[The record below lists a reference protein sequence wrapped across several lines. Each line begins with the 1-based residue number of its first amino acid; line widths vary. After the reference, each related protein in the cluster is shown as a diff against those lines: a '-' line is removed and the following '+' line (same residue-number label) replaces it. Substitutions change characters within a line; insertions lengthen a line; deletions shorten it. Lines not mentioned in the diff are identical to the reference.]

1 MMRKFAG
8 EVIRFLREYYDDA
21 FRYNLTLNQGV
32 PWREC
37 LTLDVKADYLTVHIS
52 ESQMFHLYE
61 LYKDNDNVWQDQLQE
76 LIEN

>member
-1 MMRKFAG
+1 MRKFAG
-8 EVIRFLREYYDDA
+8 AIIRFLSEYYGDA
-21 FRYNLTLNQGV
+21 YDYDLTINQGV
-32 PWREC
+32 PWQER
-37 LTLDVKADYLTVHIS
+37 LTLDVRDNYLTIHIS

>member
-1 MMRKFAG
+1 MRKFAG
-8 EVIRFLREYYDDA
+8 AVIKFLREYYDDA

-37 LTLDVKADYLTVHIS
+37 LTLDVKADYLTIHIS

-61 LYKDNDNVWQDQLQE
+61 LYKDNDNVWQDQLVE
-76 LIEN
+76 LIEM

>member
-1 MMRKFAG
+1 MREFAVV
-8 EVIRFLREYYDDA
+8 VINFLREYYGDA
-21 FRYNLTLNQGV
+21 YRYSCTLNQGV

-37 LTLDVKADYLTVHIS
+37 LTLDVRDDYLTIHIS

-76 LIEN
+76 LIEM